1 MARAQKPP
9 SGKLIVSVI
18 YSSMD
23 ALADALTALEKR
35 FGRVEC
41 ETVEIE
47 LADPDTYKEEMGENL
62 QRRFFSF
69 GREVERDALPVLKS
83 ICRKLEG
90 QFADHVDDYL
100 FRTVNIDPGIIT
112 PSNLAMASCKEQ
124 NHRVYLEE
132 GVYAEITLIHARG
145 RFVRLPW
152 TSPDFYDT
160 EAIDFFERV
169 RSGFELLKTSQE
181 SLNL

>member
-1 MARAQKPP
+1 MARVQKPP
-9 SGKLIVSVI
+9 PGKLVVSLI

-23 ALADALTALEKR
+23 ALADSLTALEKR

-41 ETVEIE
+41 ETVEIP
-47 LADPDTYKEEMGENL
+47 LANQENYKEEMGDNL
-62 QRRFFSF
+62 ERRFFSF
-69 GREVERDALPVLKS
+69 ERDVERDALPVLKS

-100 FRTVNIDPGIIT
+100 FRTVNIDPGILT
-112 PSNLAMASCKEQ
+112 PFNLVMASNKES
-124 NHRVYLEE
+124 NH
-132 GVYAEITLIHARG
+132 GVYIEDGVFAEIALVYARG

-152 TSPDFYDT
+152 TSPDFYHE
-160 EAIDFFERV
+160 EAIDLFNRV
-169 RSGFELLKTSQE
+169 RSSFELLEATQE